1 MSDFTEGDGVTVTDI
16 HILPN
21 EDIAI
26 SYTSVTAGRCRA
38 RYITPLI
45 INLPTRTYDL
55 GSTDDT
61 PTWD

>member
-1 MSDFTEGDGVTVTDI
+1 MEVTDI
-16 HILPN
+16 RVTST
-21 EDIAI
+21 EDLVIAYRI
-26 SYTSVTAGRCRA
+26 TDGDSVRCRVV
-38 RYITPLI
+38 TPMI